1 LHEPAARGDNAGM
14 TRNRNRCWAGWFA
27 ALLAA
32 GVTAWVWAAD
42 GSQRDNTLSDAER
55 REGWVLLFDGKST
68 DQWFVADRGP
78 IPASIIQDGT
88 INPHGV
94 GSGRKVYLMY
104 TKRTFRD
111 FALALDFKVSKD
123 CNSGVF
129 LRAGEP
135 NDPVQSGLEIQVFD
149 SAGKT
154 MLTKYDC
161 GALYDAQAPSTNA
174 MKPAGEWN
182 HVEITAEGA
191 KVRVVLNGQNVLDAD
206 VDRWTEPGRNPDGTK
221 NKYKRALKDFPREGH
236 VGLQDHNH
244 DVWYR
249 NLKIKPLGASRT
261 N

>member
-1 LHEPAARGDNAGM
+1 MISRK
-14 TRNRNRCWAGWFA
+14 RNRCWACWFA

-32 GVTAWVWAAD
+32 GASAWVWAGEGAP
-42 GSQRDNTLSDAER
+42 RNNALSDTER
-55 REGWVLLFDGKST
+55 RDGWLLLFDGKSA
-68 DQWFVADRGP
+68 DQWFVAEHEP
-78 IPASIIQDGT
+78 VPVANVQDGA

-111 FALALDFKVSKD
+111 FVLALDFKVSKE

-129 LRAGEP
+129 LRVGDP
-135 NDPVQSGLEIQVFD
+135 NDPVQTGLEIQVFD

-154 MLTKYDC
+154 KLTKYDC
-161 GALYDAQAPSTNA
+161 GALYDAQPPSINA

-182 HVEITAEGA
+182 HMEIAAEGA

-206 VDRWTEPGRNPDGTK
+206 LDKWREPGKNPDESK
-221 NKYKRALKDFPREGH
+221 NKYKRALKDFPREGY

-244 DVWYR
+244 DVWYKNIR
-249 NLKIKPLGASRT
+249 IKPRGEAPAK
-261 N
+261 